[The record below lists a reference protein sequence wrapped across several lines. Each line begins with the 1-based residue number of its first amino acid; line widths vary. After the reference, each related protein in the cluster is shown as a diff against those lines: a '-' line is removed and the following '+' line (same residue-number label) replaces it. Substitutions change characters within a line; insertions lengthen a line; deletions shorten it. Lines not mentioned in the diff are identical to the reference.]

1 MLKELRGYPLRAF
14 LLALVGLSFANLDH
28 SLFALVLTQVKQE
41 FGWTEAERGLYL
53 CITFIAAGVVVTQVG
68 VLADR
73 VGRKRT
79 LLWSVVV
86 TPVFVCAMF
95 WSQSTLSLLT
105 LRVLGFAS
113 AGAQSPLTGTLV
125 IEEAPAR
132 YRGLL
137 SGVLQI
143 GYPIGWALAALVFV
157 PLIWD
162 AETDPAGWRKVFLL
176 ALIGLPVAWMFQRYL
191 REPPSWEASRAA
203 RAAEKPVSTAVL
215 FTPEYR
221 YRTIVLFLGQFLQ
234 VFAYGST
241 ILLVAYFQEARGW
254 SFAQASSLVGI
265 SYAVGALGY
274 VLAAIVGEFLLSR
287 RTVIML
293 WVWLGALAFGYTI
306 WLAEGYVGTTV
317 AFCVTTFFFYGATA
331 VIFTFTAE
339 NFPAHLRATAVS
351 FSGSLGVNLG
361 VAFGPLAT
369 SLIVPL
375 HGWQWAF
382 TVAGVLPLLASGLAY
397 AFARPV
403 GRDARA

>member
-1 MLKELRGYPLRAF
+1 MIDTLRGYPLRAF
-14 LLALVGLSFANLDH
+14 LIALVGLSFANLDH
-28 SLFALVLTQVKQE
+28 SLFALVLSQVKDE

-53 CITFIAAGVVVTQVG
+53 CLTFIVAGVVVTQIG

-79 LLWSVVV
+79 LLWSMLA

-105 LRVLGFAS
+105 LRVLGFAT

-125 IEEAPAR
+125 LEEAPAR

-137 SGVLQI
+137 SGILQV

-157 PLIWD
+157 PMVWD
-162 AETDPAGWRKVFLL
+162 AEADPAGWRKVFLL
-176 ALIGLPVAWMFQRYL
+176 ALIGLPVAWIFHRYL
-191 REPPSWEASRAA
+191 REPPAWEAARIA
-203 RAAEKPVSTAVL
+203 RANEKPASTAAL

-221 YRTIVLFLGQFLQ
+221 YRTLVLFLGQFLQ

-254 SFAQASSLVGI
+254 SFAQSSTLVGV

-274 VLAAIVGEFLLSR
+274 VLAAVVGEFLLSR
-287 RTVIML
+287 RTVIIL
-293 WVWLGALAFGYTI
+293 WIWLGALAFAWTI
-306 WLAEGYVGTTV
+306 WMADSVAATTA

-369 SLIVPL
+369 SLIVPAY
-375 HGWQWAF
+375 GWQWAF
-382 TVAGVLPLLASGLAY
+382 TVAGIVPLLAAGVAY
-397 AFARPV
+397 LFARPV
-403 GRDARA
+403 AADALA